1 MYPKVRFCTGIL
13 LATLLSL
20 TACSARATPMEK
32 PAIDLS
38 GMWQGEIRV
47 LPCSPGMP
55 AEIGRCDAVNR
66 ITFSLHQSD
75 SAVTGDY
82 RCAIGT
88 TVCRSANTTERGTLI
103 DGSVSGRNVTLR
115 VMLPGDVS
123 SCLYN
128 GLDSATQIGG
138 SYRCYQGGGL
148 VETGQWLVRRGSG
161 EQNPLPWRAE

>member
-1 MYPKVRFCTGIL
+1 MHTKVRFCAGIL
-13 LATLLSL
+13 MAILLGL
-20 TACSARATPMEK
+20 TACSARATPIDK

-38 GMWQGEIRV
+38 GVWQGEIRV

-66 ITFSLHQSD
+66 ITFSLQQSD
-75 SAVTGDY
+75 AAVTGDY
-82 RCAIGT
+82 RCSIGT

-115 VMLPGDVS
+115 VLLPGDLS

-148 VETGQWLVRRGSG
+148 VETGQWSVRRGLS
-161 EQNPLPWRAE
+161 EQNPLPGRAE